1 MTEGSAREA
10 GSGRD
15 PFFDNAKLL
24 AMVLVVVG
32 HAWQPLKD
40 SRAVWA
46 GYLFIYSFH
55 MPVFIVLSG
64 YFSRSFTFK
73 PGQVKRLITGIAVPY
88 AIFETAYT
96 LYGNAVDDRGNDI
109 SLLSPWYLTW
119 FLVALFVW
127 RLTAPIW
134 LVMRWYVALGLAVA
148 IALFGAANEIGAVL
162 NLDRILQFLPF
173 FVVGLLMRPEHWELL
188 RARWAR
194 IAALPVMG
202 AAVVVAY
209 LAKGQMTSEW
219 AVRSKSWG
227 ELRVAWP
234 VGAAMTL
241 ALLVCSL
248 LLVAAFLA
256 WVPRGPTWFTAL
268 GAGTLYAYL
277 LHGLVIR
284 TAAWEGWY
292 RPEFWHTPA
301 GRLAVTVLGVSLALA
316 LSSPPVRRAFR
327 PFVEPRL
334 DWAFRSAPR
343 SAQSSRGALRY
354 ADAGGAGSVGP
365 VDSAGSAGSPG
376 SATTTSAGRSSWS
389 PTR

>member
-1 MTEGSAREA
+1 MTEGSAREQ

-64 YFSRSFTFK
+64 YFSRSFASK
-73 PGQVKRLITGIAVPY
+73 PGQVKRLVTGIAVPY
-88 AIFETAYT
+88 AIFETLYT
-96 LYGNAVDDRGNDI
+96 LYGNLVDDRGNDI

-127 RLTAPIW
+127 RLTAPLW
-134 LVMRWYVALGLAVA
+134 LVMRWYVALGLSVA
-148 IALFGAANEIGAVL
+148 IALTGAANEIGAVL

-173 FVVGLLMRPEHWELL
+173 FVIGLLMRPEHWEML
-188 RARWAR
+188 RARWVR
-194 IAALPVMG
+194 VAAVPVM
-202 AAVVVAY
+202 AAAAGVAY
-209 LAKGQMTSEW
+209 LAKGRMTSEW

-227 ELRVAWP
+227 ELHVPWP
-234 VGAAMTL
+234 AGAAMSL
-241 ALLVCSL
+241 ALLICSL

-256 WVPRGPTWFTAL
+256 WVPRHRTWFTAL

-277 LHGLVIR
+277 LHGLAIR

-292 RPEFWHTPA
+292 DAAFWHSPT
-301 GRLAVTVLGVSLALA
+301 GRLAVTVLGVGLALF
-316 LSSPPVRRAFR
+316 LSSAPVRKVFR
-327 PFVEPRL
+327 PLVEPRL
-334 DWAFRSAPR
+334 DWVFVP
-343 SAQSSRGALRY
+343 SRR
-354 ADAGGAGSVGP
+354 AGNSTANDRTRRGSQVGAGV
-365 VDSAGSAGSPG
+365 AG
-376 SATTTSAGRSSWS
+376 SATTTSAARSS
-389 PTR
+389 